1 MKTCRHRLQ
10 LLWKHPLAEKAKL
23 INWTNSGGNSGS
35 GHPTL
40 SDKKVQSCAVSPK
53 STSQLNKERKQFR
66 ISWMTMSAKT
76 RNTTCRVDKD
86 KKVLIPKKMKAQQ
99 SKAEKGK
106 FVSGTSSLLCSWMP
120 ISNNPITLNHS
131 VIPTK
136 SNHLVQRR
144 HGKDRTQSICNYRR
158 WRWTFQLSNLIK
170 TNAKL
175 LAYIFDYNS
184 SWKDERTQP
193 GSDHWKS
200 MHHFGQCTT
209 VLLST
214 KHFCGVLLYT
224 KYFCILN
231 ILALH
236 WNTQEENSCALQR
249 GRSIGGRGSS
259 PDWEVALQAEQSQ
272 DPLSVHRHGHL
283 EAFWLTVKSQ
293 ITFVMEVLM

>member
-40 SDKKVQSCAVSPK
+40 SDKKVQSSAVSPK
-53 STSQLNKERKQFR
+53 STSQLSKQFW

-214 KHFCGVLLYT
+214 KHFH
-224 KYFCILN
+224 FCTLN
-231 ILALH
+231 ILAMH

-249 GRSIGGRGSS
+249 GRSMVGGHS

-283 EAFWLTVKSQ
+283 EAYG
-293 ITFVMEVLM
+293 